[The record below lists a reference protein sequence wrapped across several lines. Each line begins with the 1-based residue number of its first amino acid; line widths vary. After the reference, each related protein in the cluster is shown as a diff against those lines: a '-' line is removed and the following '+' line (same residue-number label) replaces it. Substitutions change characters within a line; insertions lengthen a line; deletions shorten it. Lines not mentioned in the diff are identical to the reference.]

1 MKRMWLS
8 CGFQNAS
15 KQSPSCNAQLRIFT
29 YIPKTSEVNEMI
41 REEVIRNGAGK
52 TVCHLD
58 AKSRTIEIVKCG
70 WKTTVCFPAE
80 GDPIVTDC
88 KLNPNSVGGNV
99 RDSFNR
105 MPHDSKNKS
114 K

>member
-1 MKRMWLS
+1 
-8 CGFQNAS
+8 
-15 KQSPSCNAQLRIFT
+15 
-29 YIPKTSEVNEMI
+29 MI

-70 WKTTVCFPAE
+70 WKTTICFPAE
-80 GDPIVTDC
+80 GGPIITDC

-105 MPHDSKNKS
+105 MPYGNNIKS

>member
-1 MKRMWLS
+1 MWLS

-15 KQSPSCNAQLRIFT
+15 KHSPSFNQLRIFT

-58 AKSRTIEIVKCG
+58 AKSRTIEIVKFG
-70 WKTTVCFPAE
+70 WKTTICFPAE
-80 GDPIVTDC
+80 GDPIITDC
-88 KLNPNSVGGNV
+88 KLNPNSEGGNV

-105 MPHDSKNKS
+105 MPYGNNIKS

>member
-1 MKRMWLS
+1 
-8 CGFQNAS
+8 
-15 KQSPSCNAQLRIFT
+15 
-29 YIPKTSEVNEMI
+29 MI

-80 GDPIVTDC
+80 GDPIITDC
-88 KLNPNSVGGNV
+88 S
-99 RDSFNR
+99 
-105 MPHDSKNKS
+105 
-114 K
+114 

>member
-1 MKRMWLS
+1 MWLS
-8 CGFQNAS
+8 NAS
-15 KQSPSCNAQLRIFT
+15 KHSPSFNAQLRIFT

-41 REEVIRNGAGK
+41 REEVVRNGAGK

-80 GDPIVTDC
+80 GDPIITEC
-88 KLNPNSVGGNV
+88 KLNPNSAGGNV
-99 RDSFNR
+99 RDSFNW
-105 MPHDSKNKS
+105 MSYDSKIKS

>member
-1 MKRMWLS
+1 
-8 CGFQNAS
+8 
-15 KQSPSCNAQLRIFT
+15 
-29 YIPKTSEVNEMI
+29 MI

-58 AKSRTIEIVKCG
+58 AKSRTIEIVKFG
-70 WKTTVCFPAE
+70 WKTTICLPAE
-80 GDPIVTDC
+80 GDPIITDC
-88 KLNPNSVGGNV
+88 KLNPNSVGVNV

-105 MPHDSKNKS
+105 MPYDNKNKS

>member
-1 MKRMWLS
+1 MWLS
-8 CGFQNAS
+8 IAS
-15 KQSPSCNAQLRIFT
+15 KHSPSFNAQLRIFT

-70 WKTTVCFPAE
+70 WKTTICFPVE
-80 GDPIVTDC
+80 GDPIIKDC